1 MKGLVC
7 RNSCDRIRPVAAVW
21 FDLLFPS
28 RLLVTAVSHL
38 PVAPLGAG
46 DLIDRAVRL
55 YRRHLFTLIRIAA
68 PPVIVSAIGWVLSGI
83 AWRAVFITPSGA
95 LLAFYFFVL
104 ATGVALIVGGYIFSL
119 IVMGGAA
126 RNLVTHLLWNEP
138 VSVRATYDAVRSRF
152 WGLLAATLI
161 MAAWVGVSIM
171 VAFFGWYTVAVII
184 TVGAVVFAQI
194 APAWFSVLIGVIG
207 TIAATVVAFWL
218 FFFFAGRVA
227 YVPQV
232 MLVEGKGIFESVGRS
247 FSLARGNVRRLMAM
261 TLFVGFTFY
270 SALMILVIPL
280 GWYGYVNGIDPSPWN
295 ATQWPAWYAIGYGV
309 VEPLSRILLAPV
321 WILGL
326 SLLYVDERVRH
337 EGYDIELM
345 ASRQLG
351 SMPKLDVVS
360 PYAPA
365 ISVDPRMLPPPPLS
379 SSGKMAGT

>member
-1 MKGLVC
+1 
-7 RNSCDRIRPVAAVW
+7 
-21 FDLLFPS
+21 LFPS

-38 PVAPLGAG
+38 SLAPLGAG

-68 PPVIVSAIGWVLSGI
+68 PPVIVSASGWVLFGV
-83 AWRAVFITPSGA
+83 AWRAIFVTPSGA
-95 LLAFYFFVL
+95 MLLFYFFL
-104 ATGVALIVGGYIFSL
+104 GALGAALVVGGYLFSL

-126 RNLVTHLLWNEP
+126 RNLVMHLLWNEP
-138 VSVRATYDAVRSRF
+138 VSMRATYDAVRSRF
-152 WGLLAATLI
+152 WGLLLATLI
-161 MAAWVGVSIM
+161 MLAWVGISVM
-171 VAFFGWYTVAVII
+171 VAGFGWYTVVVIV

-194 APAWFSVLIGVIG
+194 APTWVSVVVWLIGSVAG
-207 TIAATVVAFWL
+207 TAVAVWL
-218 FFFFAGRVA
+218 FFFFVGRVA

-261 TLFVGFTFY
+261 TLFVVFTFY
-270 SALMILVIPL
+270 SALMILLIPL
-280 GWYGYVNGIDPSPWN
+280 GWYGYVNGVDPSPWN
-295 ATQWPAWYAIGYGV
+295 AAEWPAWYAIGNGV
-309 VEPLSRILLAPV
+309 LEPLSRILLAPI

-351 SMPKLDVVS
+351 TMPDLNVVS

-365 ISVDPRMLPPPPLS
+365 ISMDPRKLPPPPLS
-379 SSGKMAGT
+379 SSGKVLGFS

>member
-1 MKGLVC
+1 MS
-7 RNSCDRIRPVAAVW
+7 NFSA
-21 FDLLFPS
+21 
-28 RLLVTAVSHL
+28 TQL
-38 PVAPLGAG
+38 PLAPLGAG

-55 YRRHLFTLIRIAA
+55 YRRHVFTLIRIAA
-68 PPVIVSAIGWVLSGI
+68 PPVIVSAIGWVLLGI
-83 AWRAVFITPSGA
+83 AWRAVFVTPSGA
-95 LLAFYFFVL
+95 LLLFYFFL
-104 ATGVALIVGGYIFSL
+104 GALGAALVVGGYVFSL

-126 RNLVTHLLWNEP
+126 HNLVTHLLWNEP
-138 VSVRATYDAVRSRF
+138 VSMRATYAAVRSRF
-152 WGLLAATLI
+152 WGLLGATVI
-161 MAAWVGVSIM
+161 MVAWVGVSVM
-171 VAFFGWYTVAVII
+171 VAGFGWYTVVVIV
-184 TVGAVVFAQI
+184 TVGAVVSAQI
-194 APAWFSVLIGVIG
+194 APAWLSALIGIIG
-207 TIAATVVAFWL
+207 FIAATVVASWL
-218 FFFFAGRVA
+218 FFFFVGRVA

-261 TLFVGFTFY
+261 TLFVAFAFY

-295 ATQWPAWYAIGYGV
+295 ATEWPAWYAISYGV
-309 VEPLSRILLAPV
+309 LEPLSRILLAPV

-351 SMPKLDVVS
+351 SMPELNVVS

-365 ISVDPRMLPPPPLS
+365 ISVDPRTLPPPPLS
-379 SSGKMAGT
+379 SSGKVLGLS